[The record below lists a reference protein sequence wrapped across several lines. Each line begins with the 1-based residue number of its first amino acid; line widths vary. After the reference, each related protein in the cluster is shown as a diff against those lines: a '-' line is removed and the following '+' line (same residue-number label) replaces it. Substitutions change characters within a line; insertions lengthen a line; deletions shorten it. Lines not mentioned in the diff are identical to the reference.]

1 MSGRDR
7 NRTDA
12 SSNGRR
18 PEGPEVDARL
28 EREDEARE
36 SETRAPLGD
45 AWLLVKSVS
54 RTIRGED
61 GRGRKVRWMLGLLRP
76 YRMRVVLMMI
86 ALVIATAAALAP
98 PLLAGLAIDKGIQP
112 RDYGAR

>member
-7 NRTDA
+7 NRTDP

-98 PLLAGLAIDKGIQP
+98 RCSPGSRSTKASSP
-112 RDYGAR
+112 RTTEP